1 MFSRTTNYILVFIL
15 LVSFTAS
22 IYNIKTLQKKDKDIK
37 RTGRVTLPIITIIT
51 FFVAC
56 YFISVIV
63 SEGSSIGK
71 DKYTGIYF
79 ILIVGIILTI
89 MNLTILS
96 KDKLDEYIKGKKFN
110 VTGLFMAL
118 GISAI
123 VFGFL
128 DNFGLKLGIEALDE
142 SFLHIF
148 LSPFSIDNRFTK
160 YKQNI
165 EDNLKNVN
173 NWVSG
178 DWRKVINHVLRFE
191 KDISEIPKFKDLTN
205 AIKSFDQTRLI
216 IPEDILK
223 SRSLTNDYVDNIRD
237 KYDIIDSSKAMLG
250 NTFSDFIGAILG
262 AALIN
267 LFIYMTNYD
276 GFTTGDENIDNN
288 FFVKHLNKYMPFL
301 EAFFISLGCLIPVFL
316 NIAMNKYS
324 NKRNNKY
331 SWMVVSIIGIMMLLM
346 MFLSSKGVKNMTPND
361 KKNSI
366 KKNIKNI
373 IHRVNLSENTTNKLE
388 TNLSHKL
395 NEFLVS
401 LDNLE

>member
-22 IYNIKTLQKKDKDIK
+22 LYNIKTLQKKDKETK
-37 RTGRVTLPIITIIT
+37 RTGRIVLPIVTIIT

-63 SEGSSIGK
+63 SEGPSIGK

-79 ILIVGIILTI
+79 ILIAGVILTI

-110 VTGLFMAL
+110 VSGLFMAL

-165 EDNLKNVN
+165 EGNLKHVN

-191 KDISEIPKFKDLTN
+191 KEISEIPKLKDLSN
-205 AIKSFDQTRLI
+205 AIKSFDQTQLN

-223 SRSLTNDYVDNIRD
+223 SRSLTNQYVDNIRD

-276 GFTTGDENIDNN
+276 GFTTGDETIDNN

-331 SWMVVSIIGIMMLLM
+331 SWYVVSIIGIIMLIM
-346 MFLSSKGVKNMTPND
+346 MFISSKGVKNMTPDD

-373 IHRVNLSENTTNKLE
+373 IHRVNLSDNTTNKLE